1 MYLFL
6 TWSINWGIH
15 RFCYWNL
22 SLSLT
27 TTCSFLGTL
36 DSFWHSLF
44 FNFSCRAII
53 NVSPSI
59 SNWRRGIILCK
70 LLLTWEIWRSHLFSI
85 SHYSLMDWWV
95 CPFILWTWL
104 GISCYY
110 TSISWPLWLFLCHS
124 TLKILLFRILPLWA
138 RSSIMTFSVCM
149 YVGLW
154 VKLSISWSPVLYTP
168 AFCTYKTK
176 SNISSCPS
184 WCRK

>member
-1 MYLFL
+1 MYMYLFL

-22 SLSLT
+22 SLSLS

-59 SNWRRGIILCK
+59 SNWWRGIILCK

-95 CPFILWTWL
+95 CPLYFELDWEFPVITHQFRDPFDFFFVTLLWKFFFSEFYL
-104 GISCYY
+104 FGLRVL
-110 TSISWPLWLFLCHS
+110 SWHFQY
-124 TLKILLFRILPLWA
+124 
-138 RSSIMTFSVCM
+138 VC
-149 YVGLW
+149 
-154 VKLSISWSPVLYTP
+154 T
-168 AFCTYKTK
+168 
-176 SNISSCPS
+176 
-184 WCRK
+184 